1 MTSEQHPLFDHRFGA
16 RMTTKHADTAAP
28 IHDLMATRWSGRAFD
43 GSRLLAAEQVTA
55 LLEAARWSPSC
66 YGDQPWR
73 FVVCDKARDAGA
85 WQAAV
90 DCLVPFNAGWAQHAP
105 LLAVICADP
114 KFGHN
119 GADNRWAA
127 YDTGAATLALC
138 LQANA
143 MGMST
148 HQMGGF
154 DEAKTRAAFGIPAD
168 APIMAIVAVGY
179 LGSDAGLDAELR
191 EREHAA
197 RARKPLGE
205 TFFAGGW
212 GKAYV

>member
-1 MTSEQHPLFDHRFGA
+1 MSL
-16 RMTTKHADTAAP
+16 KHANTASP
-28 IHDLMATRWSGRAFD
+28 IHDLLATRWSGRAFD
-43 GSRLLAAEQVTA
+43 TSRLLTREQVIA

-73 FVVCDKARDAGA
+73 FVVADKASDSAG
-85 WQAAV
+85 WQVAL

-105 LLAVICADP
+105 LLVVICADL

-119 GADNRWAA
+119 GAENRWAT
-127 YDTGAATLALC
+127 YDTGAAALALC

-154 DEAKTRAAFGIPAD
+154 DDGKTRAAFGIPAEV
-168 APIMAIVAVGY
+168 PIMAIIAVGY
-179 LGSDAGLDAELR
+179 LGSDAVLDDELR
-191 EREHAA
+191 QREHAA
-197 RARKPLGE
+197 RARKGLGE
-205 TFFAGGW
+205 TFYAGQW
-212 GKAYV
+212 GKAWGG